1 LLLSKLLLGSK
12 LLLWGKLLLL
22 LRNKLLLRCLPLLSL
37 SEELVELSLSQLRG
51 RGRLSSR
58 GGGNRL
64 GSAKLGATALGR
76 ECLLSLLELLGLL
89 GLLGSKLLL
98 GNSWLKM
105 SWERVNLT
113 ITIFVSGKS
122 FKSNLF
128 SCQLRNRGQSRLLG
142 LRSKLLLLLR
152 SKLLGES
159 RLLLSWGELLGVLG
173 KLLVLRKLS
182 IKLARLLSEL
192 LLRLLSKL
200 LLRGKLLRLLS
211 KLLWL
216 LSKLLSW
223 LLGELL
229 WLLLSLLEL
238 LEVLVK
244 VLCIELFRS
253 RAARV
258 EVGSIENWASWR
270 LTTLV
275 GKSLTLGS
283 IVSLTSNQLL
293 SFNNR
298 LLVSNHS
305 SMTLL
310 LKSECRVN
318 RSRSSISCIT
328 ADSNG
333 ESSSWKLQV
342 RGESSA
348 VVC

>member
-1 LLLSKLLLGSK
+1 MLLSKLLLGSK

-89 GLLGSKLLL
+89 GSKLLL

-128 SCQLRNRGQSRLLG
+128 SGQLRNRGQSRLLG
-142 LRSKLLLLLR
+142 LRSKLLLLLG
-152 SKLLGES
+152 SKLLGEG
-159 RLLLSWGELLGVLG
+159 RLLLSWGKLLGVLG

-182 IKLARLLSEL
+182 IKSARLLSKL
-192 LLRLLSKL
+192 LLRLLGKL

-223 LLGELL
+223 LLGKLL

-253 RAARV
+253 RTARV

-310 LKSECRVN
+310 LKGECRVN

-333 ESSSWKLQV
+333 KSSSWKLQV

-348 VVC
+348 IVC

>member
-76 ECLLSLLELLGLL
+76 ECLLSLLELLG
-89 GLLGSKLLL
+89 SKLLL

-128 SCQLRNRGQSRLLG
+128 SGQLRNRGQSRLLG

-159 RLLLSWGELLGVLG
+159 RLLLSWGKLLGVLG

-182 IKLARLLSEL
+182 IELARLLSKL
-192 LLRLLSKL
+192 LLRLLGKL

-223 LLGELL
+223 LLGKLL

-253 RAARV
+253 RTARV

-283 IVSLTSNQLL
+283 IISLTSNQLL

-310 LKSECRVN
+310 LKGECRVN

-333 ESSSWKLQV
+333 KSSSWKLQV